1 MSTDILHF
9 DTSPFT
15 ITDEADGD
23 QDDKRL
29 RDELEQLIAEQFND
43 FDLGNDNED
52 LPGSPGDEQ
61 NVTTSAYPD
70 DVASILAA
78 GKLSLLEHAIQR
90 FGEEENHSAV
100 DPLSS
105 PSSNTSIQAREL
117 SNSSSSSPFGTSNHE
132 FNSVLVNAA
141 LVVGDV
147 PTGDLGCNNN
157 NIGPDVD
164 AASLKKPSVL
174 SPGDQKI
181 DQNVRKCQQPV
192 VTHSTFRSPYNHSHG
207 TNWDTRVPEEASQQ
221 YLLAFQRD
229 RDSNSS
235 SVQTNERNTH
245 VTQSVASADL
255 VSHYYSVAPNAPV
268 VRSNGPS
275 DNVPE
280 TNSLEGSSD
289 RQGRNRK
296 AAEIKLSPITHR
308 GPVGEIGTTPVN
320 GQHTPLQ
327 LDNGEKSY
335 LPSHIP
341 FGQPNGLPI
350 DAKDRRELLYAARGR
365 QVEELTNDLNRVQ
378 DELAKEKRL
387 AAHRLTLAEGER
399 QALTTR
405 LSSSEALIRDIQQQ
419 LSAEQES
426 SSRLAQRLNAL
437 QQSNSELTNELSALR
452 STNESLSAQLIEL
465 TTGDAARRAEER
477 EGKLT
482 EALERRYALAN
493 EATTAELQ
501 LAKQRLLEKD
511 KEVADLQRQL
521 ETCRSDA
528 NRAQA
533 EFRETIHRMNRQL
546 EDAQQHCQ
554 RLASSALCSE
564 VSDLRQKLCE
574 LETSRKITEDVN
586 KILQEELHDLREQI
600 SLYEGALRLEAEYK
614 GDEFMDI
621 ISSQYNQSSPMP
633 DPPLVKKK
641 RPKSL
646 DHVAFCENEFTICGS
661 GANPRPSSAVENVTD
676 PLEDDRG
683 AGEFRKLYGGNVPY
697 STESFSEPPK
707 SAQPARTPS
716 ASDRGSEAFRPS
728 SHQKFTT
735 STPAPNLTQSPSML
749 SRLRSE
755 LTRAL
760 SGYKA
765 KREQV
770 TQLHEVVFTT
780 RCQLHEAVEKSK
792 RTEKNTALLQ
802 DRLVSLEQELTSS
815 RELKGSPGPREH
827 LLQGQVER
835 LRADYAAL
843 EEELRS
849 TRARLQSALG
859 AEARALENEK
869 AATERLNASAAER
882 DAAIDRAR
890 AVCEVHYT
898 SMRRRLEVDWAN
910 EREAATKRAEQAL
923 CQARQECAELEVE
936 LHRVTKLYQDAQLS
950 TQQAVENALLEA
962 MQEREAERIRF
973 WREEL
978 PNQLAAAR
986 SLWEQEIKN
995 NRHSVVESEKRGSAD
1010 RASKRPMTLA
1020 SASQTRPISSNC
1032 TDSQT
1037 NTRILQVASAD
1048 VQTDI
1053 TSILSVCGLDTGD
1066 ASCQL
1071 IKQSGQTDLRVLP
1084 KVYGE
1089 HCVQCLSVQL
1099 LDSEFVNVQVL
1110 DDQLRRFLKDRLKLY
1125 RRRAWNSV
1133 GMALCEAV
1141 HRHNLEAL
1149 LQTVVPEVEK
1159 SELATGGTS
1168 PKSDADCTEKLVPSR
1183 EFGDSDSEETADPV
1197 VVGQMTRPEVLRRV
1211 EQLVSVLIS
1220 LREDLDTTKNNLQQ
1234 AQLKLEEVPNGNPLA
1249 PELYQ
1254 SALRKIK
1261 EEVLNYVHTCQTRA
1275 AQTLHSELGRV
1286 HRRACRQF
1294 TNHLRQALYEAG
1306 APVGNASHPRVVFP
1320 IRRNASLP
1328 RSNPTSIEASVGS
1341 VPVTVLRTPNS
1352 ENTETRQD
1360 SSALPNDSSSEPASR
1375 LLTST
1380 NLSTDLESLLH
1391 VIDDVCAS
1399 TESRFQTN
1407 LSTGTALFD
1416 DSLEMPS
1423 KALKVES
1430 TGVGLGSRN
1439 TAVIPP
1445 VSGDFKSETR
1455 SAKSEL
1461 ADVKD
1466 GAPSVD
1472 SSSLVNSHPHVPSTV
1487 ASTCLR
1493 SAAEEEALH
1502 KLSAIAPELPD
1513 SQTVTYVTDPQT
1525 VNDTSRPVPRLPR
1538 TRVSQQ
1544 SRCCSEQFSNGN
1556 SYLTASRNLASE
1568 STTSDTLPSS
1578 CPKRVHK
1585 QLFNLFEHITSPTDR

>member
-9 DTSPFT
+9 DTSPFK
-15 ITDEADGD
+15 ISDETDGD

-52 LPGSPGDEQ
+52 LPGSPGVEQ

-90 FGEEENHSAV
+90 FGEENHSAV

-105 PSSNTSIQAREL
+105 QSSNTSIQAREL

-132 FNSVLVNAA
+132 FNSILISGA

-147 PTGDLGCNNN
+147 PPGDLGCNNN
-157 NIGPDVD
+157 NIGLDVN
-164 AASLKKPSVL
+164 AASLRKPSVL
-174 SPGDQKI
+174 SPGEEKI
-181 DQNVRKCQQPV
+181 DQNARQCQQPV
-192 VTHSTFRSPYNHSHG
+192 VTHSTFRSPYNHSNG
-207 TNWDTRVPEEASQQ
+207 TNWDTQVPEGASQQ
-221 YLLAFQRD
+221 YHLAFQRD
-229 RDSNSS
+229 RDSNSP
-235 SVQTNERNTH
+235 SVQM
-245 VTQSVASADL
+245 
-255 VSHYYSVAPNAPV
+255 
-268 VRSNGPS
+268 
-275 DNVPE
+275 
-280 TNSLEGSSD
+280 
-289 RQGRNRK
+289 
-296 AAEIKLSPITHR
+296 
-308 GPVGEIGTTPVN
+308 N

-327 LDNGEKSY
+327 LDNGEKSH

-341 FGQPNGLPI
+341 LGQPSSLPI
-350 DAKDRRELLYAARGR
+350 NAEDRRELLYAARGR
-365 QVEELTNDLNRVQ
+365 QVEELTNNLNRLQ

-405 LSSSEALIRDIQQQ
+405 LSSSETLIRDVQQQ
-419 LSAEQES
+419 LSVEQES
-426 SSRLAQRLNAL
+426 SSKLAQRLSAL

-528 NRAQA
+528 NRAQT
-533 EFRETIHRMNRQL
+533 EFHETIQRTNRQL

-600 SLYEGALRLEAEYK
+600 SLYEGALRLESEYK

-621 ISSQYNQSSPMP
+621 ISNQYNQSSPMP

-646 DHVAFCENEFTICGS
+646 DHVAFCENEFTICVS
-661 GANPRPSSAVENVTD
+661 GANPRPSSAVDNVTD
-676 PLEDDRG
+676 PLEDGRG
-683 AGEFRKLYGGNVPY
+683 VGEFRKLYGGNVPY

-735 STPAPNLTQSPSML
+735 STPAPNSSQSPSML

-936 LHRVTKLYQDAQLS
+936 LHRVTKLYQDAQLA

-995 NRHSVVESEKRGSAD
+995 NRHSVVQSEKRGSAD
-1010 RASKRPMTLA
+1010 RASKRPITLA
-1020 SASQTRPISSNC
+1020 SAASQTRPIPSNC
-1032 TDSQT
+1032 TGSQT
-1037 NTRILQVASAD
+1037 NTRILQVNSAD
-1048 VQTDI
+1048 VQTEI
-1053 TSILSVCGLDTGD
+1053 APILSVCGLGTGN
-1066 ASCQL
+1066 ASCQP

-1089 HCVQCLSVQL
+1089 HCVQCLSIQL
-1099 LDSEFVNVQVL
+1099 LESEFLSVQVL
-1110 DDQLRRFLKDRLKLY
+1110 DDQLRRFLRDRLKLY

-1159 SELATGGTS
+1159 SELATGGNA
-1168 PKSDADCTEKLVPSR
+1168 PEPDANCTDKLVSST
-1183 EFGDSDSEETADPV
+1183 EFGDSDSEQTTDLV
-1197 VVGQMTRPEVLRRV
+1197 VDGQMTRPEVLRRV
-1211 EQLVSVLIS
+1211 EQLVLALIS
-1220 LREDLDTTKNNLQQ
+1220 LQEDLNTTKDNLQQ
-1234 AQLKLEEVPNGNPLA
+1234 AHLKLEEVRDGNPLA
-1249 PELYQ
+1249 SELYH

-1306 APVGNASHPRVVFP
+1306 APVGNTSHPRVVFP
-1320 IRRNASLP
+1320 VRRNASP
-1328 RSNPTSIEASVGS
+1328 TRSNPHSMEASVGS
-1341 VPVTVLRTPNS
+1341 VPATVLRTPNS
-1352 ENTETRQD
+1352 ENVEARQD
-1360 SSALPNDSSSEPASR
+1360 SSALLPPNDSSSEPTNK

-1416 DSLEMPS
+1416 DSVEVS
-1423 KALKVES
+1423 SRAFKGES
-1430 TGVGLGSRN
+1430 TGVWLGSRN
-1439 TAVIPP
+1439 TAVVPP
-1445 VSGDFKSETR
+1445 VSGDFKFETR
-1455 SAKSEL
+1455 PSTSEL

-1472 SSSLVNSHPHVPSTV
+1472 SSSLVNSHPHVPSNA
-1487 ASTCLR
+1487 ASTCLH
-1493 SAAEEEALH
+1493 SAAEEEAQH
-1502 KLSAIAPELPD
+1502 VVAVRKLSAIAPELPD
-1513 SQTVTYVTDPQT
+1513 SHTVTYLTDPQT
-1525 VNDTSRPVPRLPR
+1525 VDETSKPVPRLPR

-1544 SRCCSEQFSNGN
+1544 PRCCGDQFSNGN
-1556 SYLTASRNLASE
+1556 SYPTASCNLASE
-1568 STTSDTLPSS
+1568 SITCDTLLSS